1 MLQFRESVQEY
12 FKAIILTQQRVQ
24 AEVPE
29 FGVSVQVGGCPVEIY
44 TIHQLEVSH
53 RCAQMSTGITEE
65 NPTFDLVEVEDV
77 RPLVNSG
84 VGKIIGSLPWDSI
97 NHTLSKA
104 D

>member
-1 MLQFRESVQEY
+1 
-12 FKAIILTQQRVQ
+12 
-24 AEVPE
+24 
-29 FGVSVQVGGCPVEIY
+29 VSAQVGGCPVEIY
-44 TIHQLEVSH
+44 TIHQVSH
-53 RCAQMSTGITEE
+53 RRAQMSTGITEE

-84 VGKIIGSLPWDSI
+84 VGKIIGSLRWDFI